1 MDIQSKEIYTAV
13 KQTIAAY
20 KVDYYEYCRSVNEQG
35 AHIKTNN
42 YTRFIEQDHNP
53 VRLVEEYMFI
63 QNKVSRKSACDRK
76 IIVAIVEAAIE
87 LAIKNIQEEAERK
100 AKLEEALS
108 EHKDIVVDN
117 VSKSKVR
124 KTKVKAEPIDEAVRV
139 VNKDREV

>member
-1 MDIQSKEIYTAV
+1 MDIQSKEIYAAV

-20 KVDYYEYCRSVNEQG
+20 KVDYYEKVRSLGMEG
-35 AHIKTNN
+35 KHIVTNN
-42 YTRFIEQDHNP
+42 YTRFIEQDHDP
-53 VRLVEEYMFI
+53 ARLVEEYMFI
-63 QNKVSRKSACDRK
+63 QNKVSRKSAGDRK
-76 IIVAIVEAAIE
+76 VIAIIVESAIE
-87 LAIKNIQEEAERK
+87 LAIRNVQEEEERK